1 MNYIKIIIFI
11 TTFNQAV
18 FNYFKHID
26 KFAKTQYLQFEHLY
40 PIFKIH
46 IIKNIKYLRYI

>member
-26 KFAKTQYLQFEHLY
+26 KFAKKLNTYNLNICIQYLKFTSL
-40 PIFKIH
+40 KI
-46 IIKNIKYLRYI
+46 